1 LNGVGVHIFD
11 NDHANPKFED
21 ALDELKLKYLRVPFG
36 PEWNT
41 LSNEPPDCNNE
52 DDYQL
57 MYTFISNNFNGD
69 YPIRLTNAISTSAIA
84 QSLGIEIILVNW
96 RAHKKWVTNDEFKEL
111 MEIYLDDYACF
122 VVAVVEFLTNNGV
135 NINYLEPTNEP
146 SDTSDT
152 KIPPE
157 RYNRFVKTLREAL
170 DGEGVDALSVWASHA
185 WDPVFS
191 NGSEEGILKMKWEEF
206 QKEIKE
212 QESST
217 PPKPIFITEYACV
230 NDPDNEIC
238 AAKNTLT
245 LLDLD
250 CGASVV
256 VYWYLREQSWDIQAN
271 RERALLK
278 ENYDKKPA
286 FTALTSFLPFI
297 SGDEVW
303 VLETQ
308 LEGRITVASFYKADE
323 EQLIVVL
330 INSYPEPENV
340 LIDVNGSSTIDI
352 VDGLLYDGQTK
363 TIRNLEPIQCQ
374 AAQCQLSLPPATIT
388 TFC

>member
-1 LNGVGVHIFD
+1 MLSTVTKCRLVFISILLLLSLIAWRNKAAIQDSMTVATSNGMKRTTSLSTPPPKSSIETVILLDKIAIPHIETPVLTGEPINVVEPTLTTQVSFTTTIVISPAAISHRLNGVGVHIFD

-157 RYNRFVKTLREAL
+157 RYNRFVKTLRQYLERQGLSNVKVLGPGLAYLNHDNTGKIWVEAL

-212 QESST
+212 QES
-217 PPKPIFITEYACV
+217 
-230 NDPDNEIC
+230 
-238 AAKNTLT
+238 
-245 LLDLD
+245 LLHP
-250 CGASVV
+250 
-256 VYWYLREQSWDIQAN
+256 N
-271 RERALLK
+271 RFLLQ
-278 ENYDKKPA
+278 NM
-286 FTALTSFLPFI
+286 L
-297 SGDEVW
+297 V
-303 VLETQ
+303 
-308 LEGRITVASFYKADE
+308 
-323 EQLIVVL
+323 
-330 INSYPEPENV
+330 
-340 LIDVNGSSTIDI
+340 
-352 VDGLLYDGQTK
+352 
-363 TIRNLEPIQCQ
+363 
-374 AAQCQLSLPPATIT
+374 
-388 TFC
+388 

>member
-1 LNGVGVHIFD
+1 VGGVSKR
-11 NDHANPKFED
+11 NQRTRK
-21 ALDELKLKYLRVPFG
+21 
-36 PEWNT
+36 
-41 LSNEPPDCNNE
+41 
-52 DDYQL
+52 
-57 MYTFISNNFNGD
+57 
-69 YPIRLTNAISTSAIA
+69 
-84 QSLGIEIILVNW
+84 
-96 RAHKKWVTNDEFKEL
+96 
-111 MEIYLDDYACF
+111 
-122 VVAVVEFLTNNGV
+122 
-135 NINYLEPTNEP
+135 
-146 SDTSDT
+146 
-152 KIPPE
+152 
-157 RYNRFVKTLREAL
+157 
-170 DGEGVDALSVWASHA
+170 
-185 WDPVFS
+185 
-191 NGSEEGILKMKWEEF
+191 
-206 QKEIKE
+206 
-212 QESST
+212 ST

-245 LLDLD
+245 LLD

-388 TFC
+388 TLVFTTYTLYLPVILKH